1 MQDIAVQML
10 ASKLSGHDYTATDI
24 ASVVITGM
32 SVVFIGLIL
41 LVLFVSIYGTAFKRK
56 NEKKKAKLEAEK
68 AAAKAAQQTA
78 TPVQKIEAKQNEPV
92 IEDGIDDEIV
102 AVIAAAVTAMC
113 SKNGK
118 KPVIKSVRRSVA
130 QRDPWAAA
138 GLADNTRP
146 F

>member
-78 TPVQKIEAKQNEPV
+78 APAADINKTPAPV
-92 IEDGIDDEIV
+92 RPV
-102 AVIAAAVTAMC
+102 AAAVSQNTAP
-113 SKNGK
+113 
-118 KPVIKSVRRSVA
+118 KPANIA
-130 QRDPWAAA
+130 QQNELIAQSYEICCVVTEHNVLVGDE
-138 GLADNTRP
+138 
-146 F
+146 